1 MLLGNQAM
9 EIFALSVFPLGFV
22 LFSLLVVSKVCCE
35 WLQQKVIEFVDAL
48 LFFKCCGERSLTVF
62 WVIMLVTVAVMAT
75 AVFSYQHIVG
85 QRFNKHDC
93 WTESCWNDHDK
104 LLKRME
110 KAERNVWISVFAFT
124 LFVAIHRLRHH
135 IKHHLILIDAL
146 DDAIKELEGAGL
158 KAVADRLKERTGRD
172 GGCCG
177 GGSKPG
183 EVVFDGPPPADAEA
197 TRLLQSDGAATSSDD
212 PERGA
217 SAPPA
222 AAVVVAA
229 KAVAVENVQRDEK
242 EEKAAVV
249 S

>member
-1 MLLGNQAM
+1 MLLGNKAM

-35 WLQQKVIEFVDAL
+35 WLRQKIIKFVDAL

-62 WVIMLVTVAVMAT
+62 WMIMLVTVAEMAT
-75 AVFSYQHIVG
+75 AVFDYRHVVG
-85 QRFNKHDC
+85 QHFNKHDC
-93 WTESCWNDHDK
+93 WTESCWNDHEK
-104 LLKRME
+104 LLKRMD
-110 KAERNVWISVFAFT
+110 KAERNVWITVFAFT

-135 IKHHLILIDAL
+135 IKHHLILIGAL
-146 DDAIKELEGAGL
+146 EDAIKELEGTGL

-172 GGCCG
+172 GGWCA

-197 TRLLQSDGAATSSDD
+197 TQLLQSDGAATSSDD

-217 SAPPA
+217 SARRA
-222 AAVVVAA
+222 
-229 KAVAVENVQRDEK
+229 
-242 EEKAAVV
+242 EEEDHSILLTLKWC
-249 S
+249 